1 MRSNALLALLAFAA
15 GTSAFAQPA
24 ATPAPAASAA
34 ATPSA
39 DVPKHSCT
47 KPGPFPGAMTSTDNQ
62 MRQYSKDY
70 IAYTDC
76 LKKFALDEQ
85 KAAEPHM
92 KAANDA
98 VTEYN
103 AAVKAYNDEVQ
114 RRKEK

>member
-1 MRSNALLALLAFAA
+1 MRSYVPFALLAFAA
-15 GTSAFAQPA
+15 GTSALAQPTGTA
-24 ATPAPAASAA
+24 PTAPAAG
-34 ATPSA
+34 
-39 DVPKHSCT
+39 VPKHNCT
-47 KPGPFPGAMTSTDNQ
+47 SPGPIPGEMTGTDSK

-98 VTEYN
+98 VAEYN
-103 AAVKAYNDEVQ
+103 AAVKTYNEEVQ
-114 RRKEK
+114 RRKDGK